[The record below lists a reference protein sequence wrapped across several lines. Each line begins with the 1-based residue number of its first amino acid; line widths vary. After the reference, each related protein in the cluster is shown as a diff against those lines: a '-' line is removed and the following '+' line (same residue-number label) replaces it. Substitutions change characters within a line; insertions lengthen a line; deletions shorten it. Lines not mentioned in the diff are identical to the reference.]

1 MERDKARLSQQLIAQ
16 QREHLAREMDFYKKS
31 KSKNLLK
38 RGFKKLKGK
47 IQVYQMK
54 ITGCTPIIKN
64 LWYILVT

>member
-1 MERDKARLSQQLIAQ
+1 
-16 QREHLAREMDFYKKS
+16 MDFYKKS

-54 ITGCTPIIKN
+54 ITRCTPIIKN